1 MKKIVTIVAS
11 IALVGIISLTAIN
24 LSDEQQPHKNALI
37 SSEKLRL
44 NDIREKQK
52 QRQASGNIIDFS
64 TSTIPATSDSVLR
77 QEGQR
82 VVVPG
87 TLPPQLSVLKTELD
101 TLNQEM
107 ADAIKTAEPQDI
119 AATEKLILEADTLI
133 AQTNQRLGLDTS
145 EIDQGLMRR
154 VPPTDP
160 VLIEL
165 NQKIDTLDAE
175 LLDWGKE
182 RLQQSR

>member
-1 MKKIVTIVAS
+1 MKTIVTIVAS
-11 IALVGIISLTAIN
+11 IALVGIISITAIN
-24 LSDEQQPHKNALI
+24 LSDEKQLHTNALI
-37 SSEKLRL
+37 SSEQLRL
-44 NDIREKQK
+44 HDIETKRK
-52 QRQASGNIIDFS
+52 QRQTAGTILDFS
-64 TSTIPATSDSVLR
+64 TSTPVPDTQLR

-82 VVVPG
+82 AVVPG
-87 TLPPQLSVLKTELD
+87 SLPPKLQALKTELD

-107 ADAIKTAEPQDI
+107 AEAISTAEPQDT
-119 AATEKLILEADTLI
+119 AATDQLILDADTLI

-154 VPPTDP
+154 IPPTDP

-175 LLDWGKE
+175 LLDWGKK
-182 RLQQSR
+182 RLQQQR